1 LNPRLRLKGLVAKE
15 KEGGLHITPFCPRR
29 QTREVLATLLEKG
42 LAVDAIESVFKID
55 FQENL
60 VGVIGVPGGPF
71 PGRVDAH
78 LGA

>member
-1 LNPRLRLKGLVAKE
+1 
-15 KEGGLHITPFCPRR
+15 
-29 QTREVLATLLEKG
+29 VLATLLEKG

-60 VGVIGVPGGPF
+60 VGVSGVPGGPF